1 MHYLRKSKIRLLFK
15 IFIFICILIYI
26 LYSFYTREDNSK
38 YTNKD
43 TIIIGKVTSIKQNDD
58 YIRMEIRA
66 KEKILGTYYFKNDI
80 NVSDIN
86 LGDTFLFEGSL
97 DKAASATTNNTFSY
111 HNYLLSKKIYWTYTI
126 NKFTLIKK
134 NSSILYKIKNK
145 IYNHIKDMPRK
156 EYFYTFI
163 LGDKSFL
170 EPNILTMWQ
179 KCGISHLIA
188 VSGMHLGLIL
198 IILNKIF
205 SFLPVK
211 VKNVFSVSFLFT
223 YAFLVGFTPSVMRAF
238 ALIFG
243 KMSFNKVSNKK
254 LIVYFL
260 LLFLIYNPYYIYDSG
275 FLFSFTIT
283 FFLVNLEFKKKS
295 NYIKQIIFISWISF
309 LVGIPIVAVSF
320 YEVNFLSIVA
330 NAIMVPFVSI
340 VVFPLCLLSFFI
352 TPLNNIF
359 KGIIYILELIVNFI
373 NKYLKY
379 TVIIPRFPLF
389 LVIIYYLFMYYIIV
403 KQKYMHTIIIL
414 FLIYLYSYIGYV
426 NPFFEVNVF
435 DVGQGDSILLKFP
448 YNKGN
453 ILIDTGGIMTHSSKG
468 KYYITKNILL
478 PYFKSIGIT
487 KIDFLILTHGDN
499 DHMGEAINLVDNFK
513 VENVIFNCGEFNN
526 LETELIK
533 VLEKKNIKYY
543 SCIKELN
550 IDNNKLYFLQ
560 TKEYDNEN
568 DNSNVIYT
576 ELNGY
581 KFMFMGDAG
590 VDKEKNI
597 LDKYNLSDIDVLK
610 VGHHGSKTS
619 SSKNFI
625 DEIKPKYSIISVGK
639 NNRYGHPNKEVLN
652 NLENS
657 KIYRTDQDGSIMFKI
672 KNDKLE
678 IEKCSP

>member
-66 KEKILGTYYFKNDI
+66 KEKILGTYYFKNNI

-97 DKAASATTNNTFSY
+97 EKATGSTTNNIFSY

-126 NKFTLIKK
+126 NKFTLVKK

-145 IYNHIKDMPRK
+145 IYNHIKDMPCK

-170 EPNILTMWQ
+170 EPDILTMWQ

-205 SFLPVK
+205 SFLPIK
-211 VKNVFSVSFLFT
+211 VKNVVSISFLFT

-238 ALIFG
+238 VLIFG
-243 KMSFNKVSNKK
+243 KMIFNKISNKK

-283 FFLVNLEFKKKS
+283 FFLVNLKFRQKS
-295 NYIKQIIFISWISF
+295 NYIKQIVFISWISF
-309 LVGIPIVAVSF
+309 LVSIPIVAVSF
-320 YEVNFLSIVA
+320 YEVNFLSIAA
-330 NAIMVPFVSI
+330 NAIMVPFVSM
-340 VVFPLCLLSFFI
+340 VVFPICLLSFFI

-373 NKYLKY
+373 NKYFKY
-379 TVIIPRFPLF
+379 TVIIPQFPLF

-453 ILIDTGGIMTHSSKG
+453 ILIDTGGIMTYSSKK
-468 KYYITKNILL
+468 KYYIAKNILI

-513 VENVIFNCGEFNN
+513 VENVIFNCGEFND
-526 LETELIK
+526 LESELIK

-543 SCIKELN
+543 SCIKELSVSKYKLDFLN
-550 IDNNKLYFLQ
+550 TDIYDDENN
-560 TKEYDNEN
+560 
-568 DNSNVIYT
+568 NSSVIY
-576 ELNGY
+576 LNY
-581 KFMFMGDAG
+581 DDFKFLFMGDAG
-590 VDKEKNI
+590 IKKEKDI
-597 LDKYNLSDIDVLK
+597 LDKYNITNIDVLK
-610 VGHHGSKTS
+610 VGHHGSNTS
-619 SSKNFI
+619 SSVNFI
-625 DEIKPKYSIISVGK
+625 SSIKPKYALISVGK
-639 NNRYGHPNKEVLN
+639 NNKYGHPKKEVLST
-652 NLENS
+652 LADS
-657 KIYRTDQDGSIMFKI
+657 KVYRTDIDGSITINI
-672 KNDKLE
+672 KNNKLN
-678 IEKCSP
+678 IEKCGQ